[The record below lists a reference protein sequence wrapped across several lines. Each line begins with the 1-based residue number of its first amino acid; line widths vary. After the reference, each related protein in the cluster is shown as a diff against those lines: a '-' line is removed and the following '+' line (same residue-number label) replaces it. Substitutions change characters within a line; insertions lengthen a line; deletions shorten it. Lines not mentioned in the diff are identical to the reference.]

1 MKRSALV
8 LLCLLFHAAALA
20 ETIRFKPTVGHNT
33 YAVREPVLRIKP
45 GDTVETETMMGSFYS
60 EKGGPY
66 PGEVGPFFIEGAT
79 REDTLVVRIL
89 RLRPNLDLAV
99 SLHFPRLGT
108 LAADRYTPS
117 LLEPYSARTYLWK
130 LDREKNIGRLDL
142 PASSIGSV
150 QVPLSPMLGRIAT
163 APAGG
168 EAINTSWP
176 REFGGNMD
184 TADAREGNTV
194 YLPIFNDG
202 AYFYFG
208 DAHALQGDGEICGT
222 GLETTVD
229 VTFQFDLIKRKKIAW
244 PRFEDADFIM
254 VAGSFRPLQDAYRI
268 AHVELINW
276 LTEDYGYDKW
286 DALQVVSQVG
296 VTRVANVVDPNYTIM
311 AKFPKKYLPRR

>member
-1 MKRSALV
+1 MKRSLV
-8 LLCLLFHAAALA
+8 VLPYFLFFTTLFA
-20 ETIRFKPTVGHNT
+20 ERIQFKPTVGFNT
-33 YAVREPVLRIKP
+33 YAVREPVLKVKP
-45 GDTVETETMMGSFYS
+45 GDVVETETMAGTFYT

-66 PGEVGPFFIEGAT
+66 PGEVGPFLIEGAT
-79 REDTLVVRIL
+79 REDTLVVKIL
-89 RLRPNLDLAV
+89 RLRPNRDLAV
-99 SLHFPRLGT
+99 SIHFSRLGT

-117 LLEPYSARTYLWK
+117 LTDPYPEKRYLWR
-130 LDREKNIGRLDL
+130 LDRDKNTGRLDI
-142 PASSIGSV
+142 PASRIRSV
-150 QVPLSPMLGRIAT
+150 EVPLLPMLGRVAT
-163 APAGG
+163 APANG

-184 TADAREGNTV
+184 TEDAREGVTI

-208 DAHALQGDGEICGT
+208 DAHGLQGDGEICGT

-229 VTFQFDLIKRKKIAW
+229 VTFQFDLIKGKRIAW
-244 PRFEDADFIM
+244 PRFDDGEFLM

-276 LTEDYGYDKW
+276 LVQEYGFEKW

-296 VTRVANVVDPNYTIM
+296 VARVANVVDPNYTIM
-311 AKFPKKYLPRR
+311 AKFPKKYLPRQ